1 MEVLEEEWGK
11 IEPEVLVNL
20 VESMPRRIQAVIDSH
35 GNPTRY

>member
-20 VESMPRRIQAVIDSH
+20 VESMLRRVQAVIDNND
-35 GNPTRY
+35 NPTKY